1 MIAHLHGSVRLHTSA
16 IAGDTNWIQF
26 IHGNVHKKTVQWV
39 LSCNPNT
46 VYMASGKGAQ
56 KDCLFWFRASKNCV
70 QQSLSNYSLLIFS
83 SGWTRFILGVESCP
97 KLPGRGHA
105 FFPSRW
111 SEVISGTESDAMLVW
126 ITTER
131 ESHKKWNKAPNEM
144 SAWDSGLV
152 SDSTQSSLCAEH
164 MQTAVIRC
172 FLLFKTRWNLMTRG
186 FCHFLHW

>member
-1 MIAHLHGSVRLHTSA
+1 MIAHLHGSVRLHTST

-26 IHGNVHKKTVQWV
+26 IYGNVHQKTVQWV

-46 VYMASGKGAQ
+46 VYLASGKGAQ

-97 KLPGRGHA
+97 KLPGRGHT
-105 FFPSRW
+105 FSPPGGVKLYQELRVMQCW
-111 SEVISGTESDAMLVW
+111 SGSPQ
-126 ITTER
+126 R
-131 ESHKKWNKAPNEM
+131 EKAIKNEM

-152 SDSTQSSLCAEH
+152 SDLTQSSLCAEH

-172 FLLFKTRWNLMTRG
+172 FLLFKTRWNLMTRV